1 MRTLRLSLV
10 GTVILVLLGGSGSV
24 ALAQDDASGQIEA
37 LSEVIWELAIPR
49 EALPDDFV
57 KLVMEDWTLAPGT
70 DTSDARAS
78 ALGNEANRGR
88 GLVIESGELVITP
101 ATDALLWRGA
111 TGDAETSPVGEPV
124 TLAVG
129 DAIFLPA
136 IPVDEV
142 DDEAPIAFVNP
153 GSEAVTARSFHTHQE
168 GGTFYGYLPGLMLGP
183 WDMAGP
189 FDPATIEAMA
199 GTDVRFRLSRMI
211 GGPGA
216 ELPTIAPPGFGL
228 YFVESGN
235 LEQVSA
241 GPDWEDVYDWPT
253 GRNGLL
259 PAWEGVEQT
268 VRVAG
273 DEAATLLE
281 FAAIPQPSSS
291 E

>member
-1 MRTLRLSLV
+1 MLTLRLSLAATVTLALLGSPV
-10 GTVILVLLGGSGSV
+10 GT
-24 ALAQDDASGQIEA
+24 ALAQGDQAGEA
-37 LSEVIWELAIPR
+37 EVFTEVVWELSIPGS
-49 EALPDDFV
+49 ALPDDFV
-57 KLVMEDWTLAPGT
+57 KLVMEDWSLAPGT
-70 DTSDARAS
+70 DTSDSGAS
-78 ALGNEANRGR
+78 VLGNEANRGR
-88 GLVIESGELVITP
+88 GVIIESGELVITP

-111 TGDAETSPVGEPV
+111 TGDAETSPAGDSV

-136 IPVDEV
+136 IPIDEV
-142 DDEAPIAFVNP
+142 DDEAPIVFANP

-168 GGTFYGYLPGLMLGP
+168 DGTFYGYLPGLTLGD

-199 GTDVRFRLSRMI
+199 GTDVLFRLSRII

-228 YFVESGN
+228 YFVESGD
-235 LEQVSA
+235 LEQVSV
-241 GPDWEDVYDWPT
+241 GPEREIVIDWPT
-253 GRNGLL
+253 GRNALL
-259 PAWEGVEQT
+259 SATEGVEKT